1 MRALV
6 AALVCAVSVAACSGR
21 QVEVTSTP
29 APQQASVMLRVVNSL
44 DQAVNV
50 YVVTGGNETF
60 VKQVAAKA
68 TEEAPVPGVTPGTSV
83 TLRAAPV
90 DGKNKYERSA
100 TLNGLYEWRL
110 P

>member
-1 MRALV
+1 MRALL
-6 AALVCAVSVAACSGR
+6 AALAFAVVLPACSGR
-21 QVEVTSTP
+21 QVEVTSAP
-29 APQQASVMLRVVNSL
+29 APQQAAVTLRVVNSL
-44 DQAVNV
+44 NQAVNV

-60 VKQVAAKA
+60 VKQVAAKS
-68 TEEAPVPGVTPGTSV
+68 TEEAPVPGVALGTSV

-90 DGKNKYERSA
+90 DGTNKYERAA